1 MKTNTSPST
10 VTCRGKLVLLAI
22 LAVAC
27 SLVAPMPC
35 QAGTM
40 KNVQATFAQSD
51 APGGTAGTI
60 DGNYGLEGTM
70 TIRFTGRIEISGIAT
85 TSDKFLVLDLQHPID
100 KSQDLHLVMHRQ
112 GNRFVSPAAV
122 NRNHDW
128 LLQLSDPARQWR
140 LVGRLHRQSNSAD
153 LRASVRLP

>member
-70 TIRFTGRIEISGIAT
+70 TIRFTGRTESSGIAT
-85 TSDKFLVLDLQHPID
+85 ITGIATVTSEQGTLIGVATILYDLGTGNFTAVETITGGTGRYAGATGILKFTGATVAGAY
-100 KSQDLHLVMHRQ
+100 V
-112 GNRFVSPAAV
+112 GNMTGSISTP
-122 NRNHDW
+122 
-128 LLQLSDPARQWR
+128 
-140 LVGRLHRQSNSAD
+140 
-153 LRASVRLP
+153 